1 MPAPPPH
8 QPEKPRTPTDY
19 RRMRRANERRQVGM
33 VVGGLLIIGGGV
45 IYLIYGK
52 WALATGLLCLI
63 PGAGLMVFLWGLLS
77 LLERWVEE

>member
-1 MPAPPPH
+1 
-8 QPEKPRTPTDY
+8 
-19 RRMRRANERRQVGM
+19 MRRANERRQVGM